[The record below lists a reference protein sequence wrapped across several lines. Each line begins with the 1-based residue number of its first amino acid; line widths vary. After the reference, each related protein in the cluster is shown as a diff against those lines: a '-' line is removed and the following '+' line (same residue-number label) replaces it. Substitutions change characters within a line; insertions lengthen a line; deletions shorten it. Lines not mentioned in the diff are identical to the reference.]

1 MYTDFYNFK
10 EKPFNLTPSSRFLYL
25 GDIHKE
31 ALALLTYGVMERK
44 GFVLLT
50 GEVGA
55 GKTTMI
61 HALLEGLDKNTQHVY
76 LSNPLFSVK
85 DFVNYLSYSVFKKKI
100 NINSKADFL
109 MQFEGFLKEQLQH
122 QRTFILIIDEAQKLS
137 FELLE
142 EIRLLSNMETADE

>member
-25 GDIHKE
+25 GDVHKE
-31 ALALLTYGVMERK
+31 ALALLTYGVVERK
-44 GFVLLT
+44 GFILLT

-61 HALLEGLDKNTQHVY
+61 HALLEGLDTNIQYVY

-85 DFVNYLSYSVFKKKI
+85 DFFNRFKSSVLVARDFGISWISFSTSNFFDRTSCSALSLSYTVRAMS
-100 NINSKADFL
+100 L
-109 MQFEGFLKEQLQH
+109 PL
-122 QRTFILIIDEAQKLS
+122 
-137 FELLE
+137 
-142 EIRLLSNMETADE
+142 

>member
-25 GDIHKE
+25 GDVHKE
-31 ALALLTYGVMERK
+31 ALALLTYSVMERK

-61 HALLEGLDKNTQHVY
+61 HALLKGLDKNTQYVY

-85 DFVNYLSYSVFKKKI
+85 
-100 NINSKADFL
+100 
-109 MQFEGFLKEQLQH
+109 E
-122 QRTFILIIDEAQKLS
+122 FIS
-137 FELLE
+137 FQNP
-142 EIRLLSNMETADE
+142 IFLLSLKAF